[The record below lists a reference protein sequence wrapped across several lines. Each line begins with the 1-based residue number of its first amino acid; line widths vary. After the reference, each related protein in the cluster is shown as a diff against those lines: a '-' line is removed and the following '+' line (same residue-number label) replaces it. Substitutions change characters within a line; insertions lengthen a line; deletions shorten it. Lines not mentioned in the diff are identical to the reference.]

1 MFTWQHHLQL
11 QSWCFSLAQVNLLT
25 LFIETW
31 LTEVCVFHY
40 WSAAASCI
48 FHFWISPTVLE
59 QAKLFTEQPS
69 GRLRTSSLWVV
80 SFPPEV
86 DPTSVV
92 ICEVSQYSVWASW
105 AAVRCVEGEEDRL
118 STQPWGGL
126 VLSARVEERSG
137 KTSNND
143 HMVSFIPKPYCKS
156 EQVNDSEVLYR
167 SCLSHQ
173 L

>member
-1 MFTWQHHLQL
+1 MDTMFTWQHHLQL
-11 QSWCFSLAQVNLLT
+11 QSWCFSLAQVNLL
-25 LFIETW
+25 FIETW
-31 LTEVCVFHY
+31 LTEVCVIHY

-59 QAKLFTEQPS
+59 QDKLFTEQPS
-69 GRLRTSSLWVV
+69 WRSRTSSLWAV
-80 SFPPEV
+80 SFPPPEI

-105 AAVRCVEGEEDRL
+105 AAVRCVEGEE
-118 STQPWGGL
+118 PWGGL

-143 HMVSFIPKPYCKS
+143 HMVSFIPKPYGKS

-167 SCLSHQ
+167 SC
-173 L
+173 